1 LRERPAPWQLQFA
14 LLTSV
19 WGASFLF
26 IKVADR
32 DLAPIDVALARVAL
46 GSATLV
52 VALGLGGGRLPRGR
66 LAWRHL
72 AIVALIGNATPFTLF
87 AYGETRI
94 SSVLA
99 GLWNATTP
107 LLVLLVATFMLPQER
122 PTGRRVVGLLA
133 GFAGVVMVLGPWR
146 GLGGSELLGQLMCLG
161 AATCYGVAFPYTRRF
176 LAGRPESGTALSAG
190 QLLCA
195 TVVLAVVTVFVGGAP
210 RDVGVDAAASLLALG
225 ALGTGLAYI
234 LNYAIVRAAG
244 ATTAATVTYLVPVVS
259 TALGVIV
266 LGETVT
272 WNEPV
277 GAAIALA
284 AVAWQGLTGS
294 PGSGRAPR
302 A

>member
-1 LRERPAPWQLQFA
+1 LRWQLQFA
-14 LLTSV
+14 LLTSL
-19 WGASFLF
+19 WGASFLC

-32 DLAPIDVALARVAL
+32 DLAPVDVALGRVAL
-46 GSATLV
+46 GAGVLV
-52 VALGLGGGRLPRGR
+52 CALALGGGRLPRGR

-72 AIVALIGNATPFTLF
+72 ALVALIGNATPFTLF

-107 LLVLLVATFMLPQER
+107 LLVLLVATFMLPEER
-122 PTGRRVVGLLA
+122 PTGRRVAGLLA
-133 GFAGVVMVLGPWR
+133 GFAGVVLVLAPWR
-146 GLGGSELLGQLMCLG
+146 GLGGSELVGQLMCLG
-161 AATCYGVAFPYTRRF
+161 GATCYGVAFPYTRRY

-190 QLLCA
+190 QMLCA
-195 TVVLAVVTVFVGGAP
+195 TGQLLLVTAFVGGAP
-210 RDVGVDAAASLLALG
+210 RGLSVDAALSLLALG

-266 LGETVT
+266 LGESLS
-272 WNEPV
+272 WNEPL
-277 GAAIALA
+277 GAAIALG
-284 AVAWQGLTGS
+284 AVGWQSLRPQRVPS
-294 PGSGRAPR
+294 
-302 A
+302 